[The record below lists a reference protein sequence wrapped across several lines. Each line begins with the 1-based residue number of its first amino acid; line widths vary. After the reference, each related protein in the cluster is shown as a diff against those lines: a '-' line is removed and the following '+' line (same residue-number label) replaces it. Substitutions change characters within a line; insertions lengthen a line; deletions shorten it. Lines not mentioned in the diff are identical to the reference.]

1 MKSEINVSWQNILSQ
16 NNYRLT
22 APRLAVVEVIASSG
36 RILNPMEVYLEA
48 RLLCQGL
55 GLVTVY
61 RTIEKLEELGLV
73 QRVHL
78 PGGCHSFIA
87 AAEGH
92 QHLIICSRCN
102 RAEYFS
108 GDDLTPIIGDLKEK
122 RGFLIQDHWL
132 QLSGLCQI
140 CQQKEKIRNVQ

>member
-1 MKSEINVSWQNILSQ
+1 MKSEISAMWQNILTQ

-22 APRLAVVEVIASSG
+22 APRLAVVDVIASSD

-48 RLLCQGL
+48 RVLCQGL

-61 RTIEKLEELGLV
+61 RTIEKLEDLGLV

-78 PGGCHSFIA
+78 SGGCHSYIA

-92 QHLIICSRCN
+92 QHLLICSRCN

-108 GDDLTPIIGDLKEK
+108 GDDLAPLIGDLGEK
-122 RGFLIQDHWL
+122 RGFQIQEHWL
-132 QLSGLCQI
+132 QLSGLCTE
-140 CQQKEKIRNVQ
+140 CQQKENQPV